1 MMYLLTIVLVIIC
14 FYFVMVVF
22 LTLFQ
27 SRMIYYPQRTIVSV
41 PSDIGLP
48 YIEVTLET
56 SDRVKLSAWFIP
68 AENPTGVLLF
78 CHGNAGNISNR
89 MESLRVF
96 NTLGLST
103 FIFDYRGY
111 GKSEGRP
118 SETGT
123 YKDAEAAWQYL
134 IEKQNFDPS
143 EIIIFGRSLGG
154 AIAVWLAQG
163 KSVKALIVESS
174 FTSIKDVATEKYPF
188 LPVRLLSRFRY
199 DSRSYLKNVTC
210 PVLVIHSS
218 SDELIPFKFGRQLF
232 ESAREPKEFLEIS
245 GGHST
250 GFMVSSR
257 KYEDAVSAFIRRCSQ

>member
-1 MMYLLTIVLVIIC
+1 
-14 FYFVMVVF
+14 
-22 LTLFQ
+22 
-27 SRMIYYPQRTIVSV
+27 
-41 PSDIGLP
+41 
-48 YIEVTLET
+48 
-56 SDRVKLSAWFIP
+56 
-68 AENPTGVLLF
+68 
-78 CHGNAGNISNR
+78 